1 MITLLGFFL
10 LAWILAYRS
19 ASLAVATALLAAW
32 LALWAFVLEVGPFSG
47 ILPITPLERLHP
59 EWFALE
65 IPSLSAIL
73 LAVFLLFFIPLNIKL
88 IRRKLFSRLAFK
100 AMKRALPPMSQTE
113 QEALEAGNVWWD
125 AQLFSGRPDWAVL
138 QKLPPPTLS
147 AEERAFLDG
156 PVEILCSMLNDWD
169 ITHRRRDLP
178 PEVWSFI
185 KQNKFCGM
193 IIPKRYGGLEF
204 SHYAHSQVVMKIA
217 SRSVTAAVT
226 VMVPN
231 SLGPAKLLLAY
242 GTEEQKSHY
251 LPRLASGT
259 EMPCF
264 ALTGPH
270 AGSDA
275 GAMPDTGIVCYD
287 RFGDQARVL
296 GIRLNWEKRYITLG
310 PVATVL
316 GLAFKLY
323 DPDRLIGEREATGIT
338 VALIP
343 TDLPG
348 ITIGNRHDPLDSA
361 FQNGPNRGKDVFI
374 PLDWVIGGRAQV
386 GNGWKMLMQS
396 LATGR
401 GISLPALS
409 TGASKLACRNTGAY
423 ARIRVQFHRP
433 IGEFEGIEEPLARMA
448 GETYILDAARTVTS
462 AALDAGERPS
472 VISAIVKYELTE
484 RMRRIVNDGMD
495 IQAGSGICLGPR
507 NYLGLV
513 YQIIPI
519 GITVEGANILTRTM
533 MIFGQGAIR
542 CHPFIQKELDALHAE
557 DPAAALRQFDGVL
570 FQHLGFVLRNLAAS
584 FWLGLSNARFI
595 RVPGDKHTR
604 RYYRQIARLSAGLAL
619 TADFAL
625 LALGGALKRKERI
638 SGRFADVLSNLYLC
652 SCVLKHYQD
661 QGCPE
666 MDRPV
671 LHWACRQTIYRAQQ
685 SLLAI
690 FWKLPFRPLVWVL
703 RALIFPFGKPCD
715 PPGERLIHQTASLL
729 MSDSP
734 VRDRLTE
741 GIYITED
748 VDDPTGRIEVAFKAV
763 LAAAPAEAKIRL
775 ARKQGRL
782 PAGEVGELR
791 EQALALGLI
800 SPEEAGLLESAERA
814 RLDAIAVDE
823 FTPEELTGDR
833 HERGVDESV

>member
-1 MITLLGFFL
+1 MITLTGFFL
-10 LAWILAYRS
+10 LAWTLAYRN
-19 ASLAVATALLAAW
+19 ASLPVAMAVLATW
-32 LALWAFVLEVGPFSG
+32 LALCAFVLEIGPLSAL
-47 ILPITPLERLHP
+47 LPITPVESLYP
-59 EWFALE
+59 GWFALE
-65 IPSLSAIL
+65 IRSLSTVL
-73 LAVFLLFFIPLNIKL
+73 LLVVLLSLIPLNIPVL
-88 IRRKLFSRLAFK
+88 RRALLSRPAFE
-100 AMKRALPPMSQTE
+100 AMKNALPPMSQTE

-125 AQLFSGRPDWAVL
+125 AQLFSGRPDWEIL
-138 QKLPPPTLS
+138 EKLPPARLS

-156 PVEILCSMLNDWD
+156 PVEHLCAMLDDWD

-178 PEVWSFI
+178 PEVWNFI
-185 KQNKFCGM
+185 KQNRFCGM
-193 IIPKRYGGLEF
+193 IIPKRYDGLEF

-242 GTEEQKSHY
+242 GTEEQKTHY
-251 LPRLASGT
+251 LPRLASGI

-275 GAMPDTGIVCYD
+275 SAMPDTGIVCYD
-287 RFGDQARVL
+287 RFEDRERVL

-323 DPDRLIGEREATGIT
+323 DPDHLIGDREAIGIT

-343 TDLPG
+343 TNLPG
-348 ITIGNRHDPLDSA
+348 ITIGNRHNPLDSA

-374 PLDWVIGGRAQV
+374 PIDWVIGGRAQV

-396 LATGR
+396 LAAGR

-409 TGASKLACRNTGAY
+409 TGAGKLTCRNTGAY
-423 ARIRVQFHRP
+423 ARIRTQFHRP
-433 IGEFEGIEEPLARMA
+433 IGEFEGIQEPLARMA
-448 GETYILDAARTVTS
+448 GETYIADAARKVTA
-462 AALDAGERPS
+462 AALDAGEKPS

-557 DPAAALRQFDGVL
+557 SPVRALRQFDEVL
-570 FQHLGFVLRNLAAS
+570 FRHVGFVLRNLAAS
-584 FWLGLSNARFI
+584 FWLGLSNARWV
-595 RVPGDKHTR
+595 RVPGDKHGR
-604 RYYRQIARLSAGLAL
+604 RYYRQIARLSAAFAL

-625 LALGGALKRKERI
+625 LTLGGALKRKERI

-652 SCVLKHYQD
+652 SCVLKHHRD
-661 QGCPE
+661 QGSPE
-666 MDRPV
+666 ADGPL
-671 LHWACRQTIYRAQQ
+671 LHWACQQTIYRAQQ

-690 FWKLPFRPLVWVL
+690 FWKLPYRPLVRLL
-703 RALIFPFGKPCD
+703 RALIFPFGKPYD

-729 MSDSP
+729 LADSP

-741 GIYITED
+741 GVYVTEQP
-748 VDDPTGRIEVAFKAV
+748 DDPTGRIEFAFKAV
-763 LAAAPAEAKIRL
+763 LAAAPVEAKMRL
-775 ARKQGRL
+775 AQKQGRL
-782 PAGEVGELR
+782 PAGDPNAVW
-791 EQALALGLI
+791 EQALARGVI
-800 SPEEAGLLESAERA
+800 GPEEARLLEAAERA
-814 RLDAIAVDE
+814 RLAAIAVDE
-823 FTPEELTGDR
+823 FRPEELAG
-833 HERGVDESV
+833 SPS